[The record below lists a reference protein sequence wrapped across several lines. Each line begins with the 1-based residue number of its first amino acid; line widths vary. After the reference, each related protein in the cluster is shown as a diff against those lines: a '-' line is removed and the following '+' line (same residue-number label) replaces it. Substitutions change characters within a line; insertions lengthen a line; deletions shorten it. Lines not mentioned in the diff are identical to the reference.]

1 MKIEVKYNI
10 DFGKALKE
18 LEENKLSETLN
29 EGVSDKV
36 AKESAKFIQSGK
48 VGQYENEPLKSI
60 TIAKRKKHFGVSHK
74 KPMLMTGNLAKSLK
88 GSKQGITANAQK
100 YGNNKYRKHREG
112 DFTWRDRP
120 SNPDYKAAETAVVP
134 KREFITAALP
144 SEKSSTNKIYK
155 EFEKKF
161 TNLLS
166 KRIRK
171 R

>member
-18 LEENKLSETLN
+18 LEGNKLSETLN
-29 EGVSDKV
+29 ESVSDKF
-36 AKESAKFIQSGK
+36 AKNSFKFIQSGK
-48 VGQYENEPLKSI
+48 VEPKLSKNNPRGQKAPPL
-60 TIAKRKKHFGVSHK
+60 FD
-74 KPMLMTGNLAKSLK
+74 TGKLAKSLK
-88 GSKQGITANAQK
+88 GSSKGITGVSYAK
-100 YGNNKYRKHREG
+100 EHKKVGGY
-112 DFTWRDRP
+112 TW
-120 SNPDYKAAETAVVP
+120 KGFKVP
-134 KREFITAALP
+134 QREFITADLT
-144 SEKSSTNKIYK
+144 SEKSANNKIYK

>member
-1 MKIEVKYNI
+1 MKITVKYNI

-18 LEENKLSETLN
+18 LEGNKLSEHLN
-29 EGVSDKV
+29 EGFSDKV

-48 VGQYENEPLKSI
+48 VKPKLSKNNPRGQKAPPL
-60 TIAKRKKHFGVSHK
+60 FD
-74 KPMLMTGNLAKSLK
+74 TGKLAKSLK
-88 GSKQGITANAQK
+88 GTSRGVTGVSYAKE
-100 YGNNKYRKHREG
+100 HREPG
-112 DFTWRDRP
+112 GYLWFKGGVDSKGFGKGGSVD
-120 SNPDYKAAETAVVP
+120 VP
-134 KREFITAALP
+134 QREFITAALS
-144 SEKSSTNKIYK
+144 SEKSANNKIYK

>member
-18 LEENKLSETLN
+18 LEEKKLSENLN
-29 EGVSDKV
+29 EGVSDKF
-36 AKESAKFIQSGK
+36 AKNSFKFIKSGK
-48 VGQYENEPLKSI
+48 VTPELDKNNPRGQKAPPL
-60 TIAKRKKHFGVSHK
+60 FD
-74 KPMLMTGNLAKSLK
+74 TGKLAKSLK
-88 GSKQGITANAQK
+88 GSSQGISGVS
-100 YGNNKYRKHREG
+100 YGKKHLQEGGYTWEEKKIRVRQRK
-112 DFTWRDRP
+112 
-120 SNPDYKAAETAVVP
+120 
-134 KREFITAALP
+134 FITADID
-144 SEKSSTNKIYK
+144 SQKSANNKIYK

>member
-18 LEENKLSETLN
+18 LEGNKLSEHLN
-29 EGVSDKV
+29 EGFSDKV

-48 VGQYENEPLKSI
+48 VKPKLSKNNPRGQKAPPL
-60 TIAKRKKHFGVSHK
+60 
-74 KPMLMTGNLAKSLK
+74 LDTGKLAKSLK
-88 GSKQGITANAQK
+88 GTSRGVTGVSYAKDHLKEGGYPWKGIQIRQ
-100 YGNNKYRKHREG
+100 RK
-112 DFTWRDRP
+112 
-120 SNPDYKAAETAVVP
+120 
-134 KREFITAALP
+134 FITADLP
-144 SEKSSTNKIYK
+144 TEKSANNKIYK

>member
-18 LEENKLSETLN
+18 LEEKKLSENLN
-29 EGVSDKV
+29 EGVSDKF
-36 AKESAKFIQSGK
+36 AKNSFKFIKSGK
-48 VGQYENEPLKSI
+48 VTPELDKNNPRGQKAPPL
-60 TIAKRKKHFGVSHK
+60 FD
-74 KPMLMTGNLAKSLK
+74 TGKLANSLK
-88 GSKQGITANAQK
+88 GSSRGITGVSYAKDHLKEGGYPWKGIQIRQ
-100 YGNNKYRKHREG
+100 RK
-112 DFTWRDRP
+112 
-120 SNPDYKAAETAVVP
+120 
-134 KREFITAALP
+134 FITADLP
-144 SEKSSTNKIYK
+144 TEKSANNKIYK